1 MLLMNLTK
9 ENLTGVFLMY
19 TDFARY
25 HFVAMYQFEQL
36 SSIKGETEEQ
46 CMKSVQ
52 SKANK
57 KLTRIIINTV
67 NRYGQA
73 NTVNR

>member
-1 MLLMNLTK
+1 
-9 ENLTGVFLMY
+9 MY

-25 HFVAMYQFEQL
+25 HFVAMQQFEQV
-36 SSIKGETEEQ
+36 SSIKGETVEQ
-46 CMKSVQ
+46 RMKSVQ

-67 NRYGQA
+67 NTYGQE